1 MHASA
6 HQDAPSTSPQVPL
19 RLAFYTP
26 PDAAAN
32 VSCTPLGM
40 ANEWHLIALE
50 GRTDQHGLTQLEIQ
64 SPIEIQSPS
73 MFAEGPSG
81 AAVQAALVMESDAP
95 DVFCSIDT
103 ELDRVPHKKIQTYS
117 QQQAV
122 LPVLFTAGATY
133 TMTTRCINQRHE
145 PVRDT
150 AVRLLLYSERPMHA
164 SPVQGSSL
172 HALPKTALDGFVSRA
187 TAETVVYG
195 HAGLP
200 DDCKRQVSAA
210 DKKADVQQ
218 DPTVLHAVIEELEAQ
233 RDSIASFARA
243 ELAGEIDPQLEALRL
258 TNLELRE
265 KVHGLVLELKQ
276 AKTIAAQG
284 DRRAASSADLLAAA
298 AAAAPPPLPPPP
310 PPDVIAELQRK
321 LEEEKRQNE
330 QLRASLQ
337 AQAAEQ
343 VSAAG
348 GSHGTGAGVNVNGTG
363 SGNGGATATDGGAM
377 TANIT
382 KPGGKP
388 ANERRPAT
396 GGAGSSGGGGSGA
409 MSVLEQALSNE
420 LQQTQA
426 DLAVLKAHAEHLE
439 LEWRLAHGAERDA
452 TMAAGLQHGASSD
465 EIAKLKDEIA
475 TLRLLAAG
483 SDASSD
489 EIAKLKDEIAALRLL
504 AAGSDA
510 SSDEIAKLK
519 DEIAKLRIQG
529 LRISGLTRGQR
540 RQLSG
545 APSSGAPATE
555 GPEENPTS
563 KVCVLS

>member
-1 MHASA
+1 M
-6 HQDAPSTSPQVPL
+6 
-19 RLAFYTP
+19 
-26 PDAAAN
+26 
-32 VSCTPLGM
+32 
-40 ANEWHLIALE
+40 
-50 GRTDQHGLTQLEIQ
+50 
-64 SPIEIQSPS
+64 
-73 MFAEGPSG
+73 
-81 AAVQAALVMESDAP
+81 
-95 DVFCSIDT
+95 
-103 ELDRVPHKKIQTYS
+103 
-117 QQQAV
+117 
-122 LPVLFTAGATY
+122 
-133 TMTTRCINQRHE
+133 
-145 PVRDT
+145 
-150 AVRLLLYSERPMHA
+150 
-164 SPVQGSSL
+164 SS
-172 HALPKTALDGFVSRA
+172 ALDGLSNTELKA
-187 TAETVVYG
+187 LITQ
-195 HAGLP
+195 AGLRY
-200 DDCKRQVSAA
+200 DGCLERSELL
-210 DKKADVQQ
+210 
-218 DPTVLHAVIEELEAQ
+218 TVA
-233 RDSIASFARA
+233 
-243 ELAGEIDPQLEALRL
+243 
-258 TNLELRE
+258 
-265 KVHGLVLELKQ
+265 
-276 AKTIAAQG
+276 
-284 DRRAASSADLLAAA
+284 
-298 AAAAPPPLPPPP
+298 
-310 PPDVIAELQRK
+310 
-321 LEEEKRQNE
+321 
-330 QLRASLQ
+330 LQ

-489 EIAKLKDEIAALRLL
+489 EIAKLKDEIA
-504 AAGSDA
+504 
-510 SSDEIAKLK
+510 
-519 DEIAKLRIQG
+519 KLRIQG

>member
-6 HQDAPSTSPQVPL
+6 HHDAPSTSPQVPL

-50 GRTDQHGLTQLEIQ
+50 GRTDEHGLTQLEIE

-73 MFAEGPSG
+73 MGAEGPSARSFFRG
-81 AAVQAALVMESDAP
+81 GGVEAVQAALVMESDAP
-95 DVFCSIDT
+95 DAFCSIAT
-103 ELDRVPHKKIQTYS
+103 ELDRVPHKMLQKYS

-122 LPVLFTAGATY
+122 LPVLFTAGTTY
-133 TMTTRCINQRHE
+133 TMTTRCINQRQE

-150 AVRLLLYSERPMHA
+150 AVRLLLYSEKPMHA

-172 HALPKTALDGFVSRA
+172 HVMPKTALDGFVSRA
-187 TAETVVYG
+187 TAEPIVYG
-195 HAGLP
+195 HAGIP

-218 DPTVLHAVIEELEAQ
+218 DSTVLHAVIEELEEQ

-265 KVHGLVLELKQ
+265 KVHDLALELKQ

-284 DRRAASSADLLAAA
+284 ERRAASSADHLLAAA
-298 AAAAPPPLPPPP
+298 AAAAAPLPTPTPP

-321 LEEEKRQNE
+321 LEDEKRQNE
-330 QLRASLQ
+330 QLRASLTKSNEQ
-337 AQAAEQ
+337 LRAAVTQMAE
-343 VSAAG
+343 VKEAAVTH
-348 GSHGTGAGVNVNGTG
+348 SHSQTG
-363 SGNGGATATDGGAM
+363 SAPH
-377 TANIT
+377 
-382 KPGGKP
+382 PGTLAALLP
-388 ANERRPAT
+388 
-396 GGAGSSGGGGSGA
+396 
-409 MSVLEQALSNE
+409 LEQAVPALLEQAMSNE
-420 LQQTQA
+420 LQLTQA
-426 DLAVLKAHAEHLE
+426 ELAASKAQVEHLE
-439 LEWRLAHGAERDA
+439 LEWRIANGAVRDA
-452 TMAAGLQHGASSD
+452 SLAEIASSA

-475 TLRLLAAG
+475 QLKDKLRLQAG
-483 SDASSD
+483 
-489 EIAKLKDEIAALRLL
+489 
-504 AAGSDA
+504 GSAA

-519 DEIAKLRIQG
+519 DEIAKLRIEG
-529 LRISGLTRGQR
+529 LRK
-540 RQLSG
+540 QLSG
-545 APSSGAPATE
+545 AQSSGAPPTVRQ
-555 GPEENPTS
+555 GEENPKS
-563 KVCVLS
+563 KACVLS

>member
-6 HQDAPSTSPQVPL
+6 HHDAPSTSPQVPL

-40 ANEWHLIALE
+40 ANEWHLIALD
-50 GRTDQHGLTQLEIQ
+50 GRTDQRGLTL
-64 SPIEIQSPS
+64 IEIESPS
-73 MFAEGPSG
+73 MGAEGPSG

-95 DVFCSIDT
+95 DAFCSIAT
-103 ELDRVPHKKIQTYS
+103 EVDRAPHKMLQTYS

-122 LPVLFTAGATY
+122 LPVLFTAGTTY
-133 TMTTRCINQRHE
+133 TMTTRCINQQQE
-145 PVRDT
+145 PLRNT

-218 DPTVLHAVIEELEAQ
+218 DPTVLHAVIEELVEQ
-233 RDSIASFARA
+233 RDSIVSFARA

-284 DRRAASSADLLAAA
+284 DRRAASSADLLAA

-363 SGNGGATATDGGAM
+363 SGNGGATATDGGDM

-426 DLAVLKAHAEHLE
+426 DLAALKAHAEHLE

-504 AAGSDA
+504 AAGSAA

-529 LRISGLTRGQR
+529 LRISGHTRVQR

>member
-1 MHASA
+1 MATECRYASHSMHASA
-6 HQDAPSTSPQVPL
+6 HHDAPSTSPQVPL

-40 ANEWHLIALE
+40 ANEWHLVALE
-50 GRTDQHGLTQLEIQ
+50 GRTDQHGLTQ
-64 SPIEIQSPS
+64 IEIQSPS

-133 TMTTRCINQRHE
+133 TMTTRCINQRNE

-218 DPTVLHAVIEELEAQ
+218 DPTVLHAVIEELVEQ
-233 RDSIASFARA
+233 RDSIVSFARA

-258 TNLELRE
+258 TNLELRA
-265 KVHGLVLELKQ
+265 KVHDLELELRQ

-284 DRRAASSADLLAAA
+284 DRRAASSEGVVVSSGRVASHIEQVRMLREQRKAPERAAA
-298 AAAAPPPLPPPP
+298 CLV
-310 PPDVIAELQRK
+310 DE
-321 LEEEKRQNE
+321 
-330 QLRASLQ
+330 
-337 AQAAEQ
+337 
-343 VSAAG
+343 AG
-348 GSHGTGAGVNVNGTG
+348 
-363 SGNGGATATDGGAM
+363 
-377 TANIT
+377 
-382 KPGGKP
+382 
-388 ANERRPAT
+388 R
-396 GGAGSSGGGGSGA
+396 
-409 MSVLEQALSNE
+409 
-420 LQQTQA
+420 
-426 DLAVLKAHAEHLE
+426 
-439 LEWRLAHGAERDA
+439 
-452 TMAAGLQHGASSD
+452 
-465 EIAKLKDEIA
+465 
-475 TLRLLAAG
+475 
-483 SDASSD
+483 
-489 EIAKLKDEIAALRLL
+489 
-504 AAGSDA
+504 
-510 SSDEIAKLK
+510 
-519 DEIAKLRIQG
+519 
-529 LRISGLTRGQR
+529 
-540 RQLSG
+540 
-545 APSSGAPATE
+545 
-555 GPEENPTS
+555 
-563 KVCVLS
+563 

>member
-1 MHASA
+1 M
-6 HQDAPSTSPQVPL
+6 
-19 RLAFYTP
+19 
-26 PDAAAN
+26 
-32 VSCTPLGM
+32 
-40 ANEWHLIALE
+40 
-50 GRTDQHGLTQLEIQ
+50 
-64 SPIEIQSPS
+64 
-73 MFAEGPSG
+73 
-81 AAVQAALVMESDAP
+81 
-95 DVFCSIDT
+95 
-103 ELDRVPHKKIQTYS
+103 
-117 QQQAV
+117 
-122 LPVLFTAGATY
+122 
-133 TMTTRCINQRHE
+133 
-145 PVRDT
+145 
-150 AVRLLLYSERPMHA
+150 
-164 SPVQGSSL
+164 SS
-172 HALPKTALDGFVSRA
+172 ALDGLSNTELKA
-187 TAETVVYG
+187 LITQ
-195 HAGLP
+195 AGLRY
-200 DDCKRQVSAA
+200 DGCLERSELL
-210 DKKADVQQ
+210 
-218 DPTVLHAVIEELEAQ
+218 TVA
-233 RDSIASFARA
+233 
-243 ELAGEIDPQLEALRL
+243 
-258 TNLELRE
+258 
-265 KVHGLVLELKQ
+265 
-276 AKTIAAQG
+276 
-284 DRRAASSADLLAAA
+284 
-298 AAAAPPPLPPPP
+298 
-310 PPDVIAELQRK
+310 
-321 LEEEKRQNE
+321 
-330 QLRASLQ
+330 LQ

-348 GSHGTGAGVNVNGTG
+348 GSNGTG
-363 SGNGGATATDGGAM
+363 SGNGGATATDGGAK

-489 EIAKLKDEIAALRLL
+489 EIAKLKDEIA
-504 AAGSDA
+504 
-510 SSDEIAKLK
+510 
-519 DEIAKLRIQG
+519 KLRIQG

>member
-6 HQDAPSTSPQVPL
+6 HHDAPSTSPQVPL

-73 MFAEGPSG
+73 MGAEGPSG

-95 DVFCSIDT
+95 DAFCSIAT
-103 ELDRVPHKKIQTYS
+103 EVDRAPHKMLQTYS

-122 LPVLFTAGATY
+122 LPVLFTAGTTY
-133 TMTTRCINQRHE
+133 TMTTRCINQQQE

-218 DPTVLHAVIEELEAQ
+218 DPTVLHAVIEELVEQ

-284 DRRAASSADLLAAA
+284 DRRAASSEGVVVSSGRVASHIEQVRMLREQRKAPERAAA
-298 AAAAPPPLPPPP
+298 CLV
-310 PPDVIAELQRK
+310 DE
-321 LEEEKRQNE
+321 
-330 QLRASLQ
+330 
-337 AQAAEQ
+337 
-343 VSAAG
+343 AG
-348 GSHGTGAGVNVNGTG
+348 
-363 SGNGGATATDGGAM
+363 
-377 TANIT
+377 
-382 KPGGKP
+382 
-388 ANERRPAT
+388 R
-396 GGAGSSGGGGSGA
+396 
-409 MSVLEQALSNE
+409 
-420 LQQTQA
+420 
-426 DLAVLKAHAEHLE
+426 
-439 LEWRLAHGAERDA
+439 
-452 TMAAGLQHGASSD
+452 
-465 EIAKLKDEIA
+465 
-475 TLRLLAAG
+475 
-483 SDASSD
+483 
-489 EIAKLKDEIAALRLL
+489 
-504 AAGSDA
+504 
-510 SSDEIAKLK
+510 
-519 DEIAKLRIQG
+519 
-529 LRISGLTRGQR
+529 
-540 RQLSG
+540 
-545 APSSGAPATE
+545 
-555 GPEENPTS
+555 
-563 KVCVLS
+563 